1 MKKIIIPITVISAM
15 FFVGCGSTDHNDTS
29 TAETHETENKEPI
42 CFYEY
47 NNESTATVKWTAFKT
62 SDKVAVGGTFNEV
75 NVKAGEK
82 STKLPEVLRTVTV
95 SIPTASTNTTNPD
108 RDAKIVTSFFGTMT
122 NTDMILGHVKDAQ
135 GDNESGT
142 CTFYLTLNDVEK
154 EVTLNYTVTD
164 NVVKMTGEIDLTNFN
179 AQGAVD
185 ALNKVC
191 EDLHK
196 GADGVS
202 VTWPN
207 VELEIEATLSK
218 RCH

>member
-1 MKKIIIPITVISAM
+1 MKKTFIPIAIISSAFM
-15 FFVGCGSTDHNDTS
+15 YSCGATDTQDS
-29 TAETHETENKEPI
+29 VENNEVTNPAAT

-47 NNESTATVKWTAFKT
+47 TETSSATVKWTAFKT
-62 SDKVAVGGTFNEV
+62 SEKIGVGGTFNEV
-75 NVKAGEK
+75 LVKAGEK
-82 STKLPEVLRTVTV
+82 STKLPEVLRTVTFT
-95 SIPTASTNTTNPD
+95 IPTSSTNTTNPD
-108 RDAKIVTSFFGTMT
+108 RDAKIMTSFFGAMT
-122 NTDMILGHVKDAQ
+122 HTDIIVGHVKDAE

-154 EVTLNYTVTD
+154 EVALSYTVTD
-164 NVVKMTGEIDLTNFN
+164 NVVKLIGEIDLTNWN
-179 AQGAVD
+179 AGDAV
-185 ALNKVC
+185 ASLNKVC

-207 VELEIEATLSK
+207 VELEIEASLSK

>member
-1 MKKIIIPITVISAM
+1 MKKILIPVALITAALFSA
-15 FFVGCGSTDHNDTS
+15 CGGENHEANATEQNQ
-29 TAETHETENKEPI
+29 TANQEQI

-47 NNESTATVKWTAFKT
+47 DKESTSTVKWTAFKT
-62 SDKVAVGGTFNEV
+62 SDKVAVGGTFNTV
-75 NVKAGEK
+75 LIKAGEK
-82 STKLPEVLRTVTV
+82 STKLPEVLRTVTFT
-95 SIPTASTNTTNPD
+95 IPTKSTNTTNPD
-108 RDAKIVTSFFGTMT
+108 RDAKIVNSFFGKML
-122 NTDMILGHVKDAQ
+122 NTDLILGHAKSVE

-142 CTFYLTLNDVEK
+142 MIFYLTLNDIEK
-154 EVTLNYTVTD
+154 EVTLAYTTTD
-164 NVVKMTGEIDLTNFN
+164 NIVKLSGEIDINNWN
-179 AQGAVD
+179 AETALKE
-185 ALNKVC
+185 LNKVC

>member
-1 MKKIIIPITVISAM
+1 MKKIIIPVAIIATAFLSS
-15 FFVGCGSTDHNDTS
+15 CGGEN
-29 TAETHETENKEPI
+29 HEAKATEQHESEKQEEI

-47 NNESTATVKWTAFKT
+47 DKESTASVKWTAFKT
-62 SDKVAVGGTFNEV
+62 SDKVAVGGTFNTV
-75 NVKAGEK
+75 LIKAGEK
-82 STKLPEVLRTVTV
+82 STKLPEVLRTITFT
-95 SIPTASTNTTNPD
+95 IPTKSTNTTNPD
-108 RDAKIVTSFFGTMT
+108 RDAKIIDSFFGKML
-122 NTDMILGHVKDAQ
+122 NTDLILGHAKSVE

-142 CTFYLTLNDVEK
+142 MTFYLTLNDIEK
-154 EVTLNYTVTD
+154 EVTLAYTVTD
-164 NVVKMTGEIDLTNFN
+164 ATIKLTGKIDINNWN
-179 AQGAVD
+179 AETALKE
-185 ALNKVC
+185 LNKVC

>member
-1 MKKIIIPITVISAM
+1 MKKIFIPIAIVSTVFIYSCGGDSQEN
-15 FFVGCGSTDHNDTS
+15 VGNN
-29 TAETHETENKEPI
+29 ETTNQDPI

-47 NNESTATVKWTAFKT
+47 DQESTSTVKWTAFKT

-75 NVKAGEK
+75 LVKAGEK
-82 STKLPEVLRTVTV
+82 STKLPEVLRTITFT
-95 SIPTASTNTTNPD
+95 IPTASTNTTNPD
-108 RDAKIVTSFFGTMT
+108 RDAKIVNSFFGAMI
-122 NTDMILGHVKDAQ
+122 NTDMILGHVKDVE
-135 GDNESGT
+135 GNNENGT
-142 CTFYLTLNDVEK
+142 CTFYLTLNDVEQ
-154 EVTLNYTVTD
+154 EVALSYTVTD
-164 NVVKMTGEIDLTNFN
+164 NVVKLTGEIDLTNFKAEN
-179 AQGAVD
+179 AVA

-207 VELEIEATLSK
+207 VELEIEATLTK